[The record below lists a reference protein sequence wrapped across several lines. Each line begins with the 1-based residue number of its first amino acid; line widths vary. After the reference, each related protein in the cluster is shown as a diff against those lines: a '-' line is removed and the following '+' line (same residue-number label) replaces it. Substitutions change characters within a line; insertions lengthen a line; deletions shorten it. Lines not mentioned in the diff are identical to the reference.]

1 MTTIQI
7 NLPDDL
13 VSKLSKLNT
22 NAEAFIIS
30 LLRSRIKT
38 SEKELTLADE
48 YRLAGIENK
57 QLMQDFKNVDLENWE
72 DVLRNK

>member
-13 VSKLSKLNT
+13 VNKLSKLNT

-30 LLRSRIKT
+30 LLRSRIMT
-38 SEKELTLADE
+38 SDKELTLADE
-48 YRLAGIENK
+48 YRLAGVENK

-72 DVLRNK
+72 DAY